1 MLCSFRNHG
10 NDENHVNDE
19 NDVNDVNDVN
29 ESNDENDENYCERN
43 ASHVRSSYLL

>member
-1 MLCSFRNHG
+1 M
-10 NDENHVNDE
+10 NDE
-19 NDVNDVNDVN
+19 NDVNYVNDVN